1 MECHLIHS
9 VARQSLRGISFG
21 VLYAAAVAMAVH
33 DRRMS
38 TENDMNA
45 SRAYIYSLSTRLFV
59 NARVWCTLL
68 MLNAFF
74 TGIS

>member
-45 SRAYIYSLSTRLFV
+45 SRAYIFIVYQRVCLWMRAYG
-59 NARVWCTLL
+59 ARY
-68 MLNAFF
+68 
-74 TGIS
+74 